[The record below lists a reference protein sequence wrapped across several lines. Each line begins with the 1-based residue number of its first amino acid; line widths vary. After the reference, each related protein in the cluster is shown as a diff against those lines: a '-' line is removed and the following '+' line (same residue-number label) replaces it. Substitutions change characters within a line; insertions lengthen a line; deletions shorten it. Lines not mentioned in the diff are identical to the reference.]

1 VALVIGWRRCNTMSA
16 QLSVEIT
23 RVILIALFGLTI
35 GWVAGSV
42 WMGLAITFFLY
53 TCWLIYQA
61 RQVDIWLHKGA
72 KRDSAPDTDG
82 VIGNIETLIFRRKQS
97 DKDRKARMK
106 RILGWYNRSASALPD
121 ATVVT
126 NTNFEILWAN
136 EAAQT
141 YLGIRGARDAGQR
154 IDNLVRDIEFQRY
167 VKDNDPTEHEIEFK
181 SPVNNTFTLALRR
194 VAYAE
199 NMYLFSA
206 RDVSQRVQLR
216 ETRAA
221 FVANASHELKTPLTV
236 VNGYLELL
244 ADDKTLPN
252 DAQEKIA
259 IAEKHALRMSDIVT
273 DLLTLSKLE
282 NQQLEKSKL
291 VPVAVGQILNTL
303 VAELSVNTVGKEHL
317 YNTHIDEHVLVQGSE
332 TEIKSVCTNLLYNA
346 VQHTPAGTEVQV
358 KWIQTGTG
366 AQLVVSD
373 DGQGIPPQHLLH
385 ITERFYRVDSEHS
398 RESGGTGLGLSIVKH
413 IVNRHRGQFDIT
425 SEPGQGTEFSIR
437 FPTEQIVYGDDAE
450 PATSVAG

>member
-1 VALVIGWRRCNTMSA
+1 
-16 QLSVEIT
+16 
-23 RVILIALFGLTI
+23 
-35 GWVAGSV
+35 
-42 WMGLAITFFLY
+42 
-53 TCWLIYQA
+53 
-61 RQVDIWLHKGA
+61 
-72 KRDSAPDTDG
+72 
-82 VIGNIETLIFRRKQS
+82 
-97 DKDRKARMK
+97 
-106 RILGWYNRSASALPD
+106 
-121 ATVVT
+121 
-126 NTNFEILWAN
+126 
-136 EAAQT
+136 
-141 YLGIRGARDAGQR
+141 
-154 IDNLVRDIEFQRY
+154 
-167 VKDNDPTEHEIEFK
+167 
-181 SPVNNTFTLALRR
+181 
-194 VAYAE
+194 
-199 NMYLFSA
+199 MYLFSA